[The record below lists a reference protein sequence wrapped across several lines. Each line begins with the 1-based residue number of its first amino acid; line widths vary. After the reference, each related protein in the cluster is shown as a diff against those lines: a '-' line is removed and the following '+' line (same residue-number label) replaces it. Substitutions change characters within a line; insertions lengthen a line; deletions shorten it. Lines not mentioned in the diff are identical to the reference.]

1 MHIFERLLGG
11 KEYAISKF
19 LLLHIFERLLGFVQR
34 IFFLSFLLLTLCI
47 LHRSIITMQ
56 YSILKQQMHAVY
68 TAISFETTVE

>member
-34 IFFLSFLLLTLCI
+34 IFFFVFSPFNFVYITSFYYYYAI
-47 LHRSIITMQ
+47 FHIKAANASSLHSH
-56 YSILKQQMHAVY
+56 K
-68 TAISFETTVE
+68 F